1 VLNVLIVESEND
13 KYFLEALIRHL
24 NYKNIDVADPICAI
38 DDYKCLGG
46 LSLNRLTKTLFYLK
60 DEIQTANGIQKIGII
75 LDMDNE
81 TEANRLQLVNT
92 AIQEI
97 FDTNEKLSSVGEF
110 ITVDVDGN
118 SQVKMACYFTNVDG
132 KGELETVLKAIKSK
146 ESIYADCLEI
156 WRKCIEAAD
165 QKITDKDFDKFWISI
180 YQRFDCCSKKEKY
193 QAARK
198 CSNEASMKKGIYNFN
213 SPILD
218 KLKQF
223 LTLFT

>member
-1 VLNVLIVESEND
+1 VSNILIVESQND
-13 KYFLEALIRHL
+13 KYFVEAFIEHL
-24 NYKNIDVADPICAI
+24 QCKGIDIDPPICDI
-38 DDYKCLGG
+38 DDYECLEG
-46 LSLNRLTKTLFYLK
+46 LSRKKLTMTLSSLK
-60 DEIQTANGIQKIGII
+60 NEAQKRDIQKIGII

-81 TEANRLQLVNT
+81 TEVSRLQLVNT

-97 FDTNEKLSSVGEF
+97 FETDKKLSSVGEF
-110 ITVDVDGN
+110 ITIDIDGH

-156 WRKCIEAAD
+156 WRKCIKAAD
-165 QKITDKDFDKFWISI
+165 KKITDKDFDKFWISI

-198 CSNEASMKKGIYNFN
+198 CSNEASMKKGIYNFD

-218 KLKQF
+218 NLKQF
-223 LTLFT
+223 LNLFT